1 MSAALLAALLA
12 PALPAALGGPAPFPA
27 VVAQAQPDPQFV
39 APGISRADYALR
51 TADGPLVVHVVAVDP
66 HAPSVRV
73 GAVLAHDRLVSPGET
88 VSSMA
93 NRTGAVAGINAD
105 YFDIGATNQPL
116 NVVVT
121 NGALLRS
128 PSTRAALWVGR
139 DRSIGIGAL
148 HFDGDVRWETTT
160 LPLTAI
166 DVWPPEAGA
175 SLVLPAH
182 GPLSNAPGV
191 TTVPLTPVDPAL
203 GTYRVA
209 DTAASGGMVLGGT
222 MPGGTTPGGPL
233 LALGPAALAQTTPP
247 PPGTTVVVRATLDPA
262 LDGIAAAVGGGPQLV
277 RDGAPYADPNAPAPD
292 ETNRRFPLAGA
303 ALRTDGTLLLV
314 VVDGRRPED
323 SIGLTRPQFGALFL
337 GLGARDATAFDSGGS
352 STLVARV
359 LGDANASVLNVP
371 SDGEERPVADGLF
384 VYSDAPRGTPDRL
397 ALRPDRVRALPG
409 AHVRIEARIVDAVG
423 HAFGTA
429 PPLQGAGAAGRVH
442 DGVFTVEVSD
452 HTRDGA
458 SLAGAA
464 VRHGEVPVRSGALR
478 AVLPVDVI
486 PSIHT
491 LRLVPANPNPDP
503 GEADALCAVGED
515 ANGNVVETVG
525 AVRFTVQNG
534 TISDEGIFRAGA
546 HDGVVLARAGGASAR
561 LVVPVGRHLLPLT
574 PFADPARWNYVTAPA
589 NAPGRIAVANGTL
602 ALNYDLTGTTRA
614 AYAQTMQPLPG
625 EPVALDLDVLGDASG
640 VGLRARFTNRYG
652 EPIALTLARRVDWSG
667 WKRLHI
673 AVPGTLNPP
682 IVLTA
687 LYVVPSLGGPPVH
700 TAGTLQ
706 FKGVGLVEPGTP

>member
-12 PALPAALGGPAPFPA
+12 PVLPAALGGPPPFPA

-51 TADGPLVVHVVAVDP
+51 TVDGPLVVHIVAVDP
-66 HAPSVRV
+66 REPSVRLD
-73 GAVLAHDRLVSPGET
+73 AVLAHDRLVSSGET
-88 VSSMA
+88 ISSMA

-139 DRSIGIGAL
+139 DRSIGIG
-148 HFDGDVRWETTT
+148 T
-160 LPLTAI
+160 L
-166 DVWPPEAGA
+166 
-175 SLVLPAH
+175 
-182 GPLSNAPGV
+182 
-191 TTVPLTPVDPAL
+191 
-203 GTYRVA
+203 
-209 DTAASGGMVLGGT
+209 
-222 MPGGTTPGGPL
+222 
-233 LALGPAALAQTTPP
+233 
-247 PPGTTVVVRATLDPA
+247 RATLDPA
-262 LDGIAAAVGGGPQLV
+262 VDGIAAAVGGGPQLV
-277 RDGAPYADPNAPAPD
+277 RDGMPYADPNAPAPE

-303 ALRTDGTLLLV
+303 ALRADGTLLLV

-397 ALRPDRVRALPG
+397 ALRPDRVHALPG
-409 AHVRIEARIVDAVG
+409 AHVRIEARIVDAAG

-429 PPLQGAGAAGRVH
+429 PPLQGAGAAGRLI
-442 DGVFTVEVSD
+442 DGVFTAD
-452 HTRDGA
+452 ATTRQAD
-458 SLAGAA
+458 
-464 VRHGEVPVRSGALR
+464 VPVRSGTLR
-478 AVLPVDVI
+478 AMLPVDVV
-486 PSIHT
+486 PSLHA
-491 LRLVPANPNPDP
+491 LRLLPAHPNPDP
-503 GEADALCAVGED
+503 GGTIALHAVGED
-515 ANGNVVETVG
+515 ANGNVVETTG
-525 AVRFTVQNG
+525 AVRFTAQNG
-534 TISDEGIFRAGA
+534 TVSDDGFFRAGA
-546 HDGVVLARAGGASAR
+546 HDGIVIARAGGATAR
-561 LVVPVGRHLLPLT
+561 LIIPVGRHLLPLT
-574 PFADPARWNYVTAPA
+574 PFADAARWSYVTAPA
-589 NAPGRIAVANGTL
+589 HAPGHLAVADSTL
-602 ALNYDLTGTTRA
+602 ALDYDLTGTTRA
-614 AYAQTMQPLPG
+614 AYAQTTQPLPG
-625 EPVALDLDVLGDASG
+625 EPVALDLDVQGDASG

-652 EPIALTLARRVDWSG
+652 EPVALTLARHVDWNG
-667 WKRLHI
+667 WKQLHV

-700 TAGTLQ
+700 AAGTLQ